1 MYALKWWEIKAI
13 IKGYT
18 KRDRLAKDLLRLN
31 AYCSFFMMRKNDGG
45 LTPKEWITLPWESD
59 ESDDLISEEEAE
71 EYKKM
76 LIAENEKRKQMK
88 ATGTA

>member
-1 MYALKWWEIKAI
+1 
-13 IKGYT
+13 
-18 KRDRLAKDLLRLN
+18 
-31 AYCSFFMMRKNDGG
+31 MMRKNDGG